1 MIDSKMFKK
10 AILAGIM
17 IGLGVAI
24 KTLVENP
31 YLGAFLFS
39 LGLLSVFELQLN
51 LFTGKVGFS
60 TFTIKQLAL
69 IFTGKVDFSTFT
81 TKQLAL
87 IFICNAIGI
96 LITILLFNF
105 NPNYV
110 STLQQASI
118 TKFAKP
124 WYLMLAMGTVCGMLI
139 HTATRAKTNKIITI
153 LCIMVFILAGAEH
166 CIADMANLFYA
177 PGLLQ
182 LGNFCL
188 VVIGN
193 IIGAK
198 AVEFLLN

>member
-1 MIDSKMFKK
+1 MIEIDKKMFKK

-60 TFTIKQLAL
+60 NYTIKQLTL
-69 IFTGKVDFSTFT
+69 IYIG
-81 TKQLAL
+81 
-87 IFICNAIGI
+87 NAIGM
-96 LITILLFNF
+96 LITILLFSS
-105 NPNYV
+105 NPNY
-110 STLQQASI
+110 TLLLRELSI

-124 WYLMLAMGTVCGMLI
+124 WYEMLAMGVVCGMLI
-139 HTATRAKTNKIITI
+139 HTATRAKANKIITI

-166 CIADMANLFYA
+166 CIADMANLWYSTSLISF
-177 PGLLQ
+177 GK
-182 LGNFCL
+182 FCL

-198 AVEFLLN
+198 ITEDLLN

>member
-60 TFTIKQLAL
+60 TFTIEQLAL
-69 IFTGKVDFSTFT
+69 IFLG
-81 TKQLAL
+81 
-87 IFICNAIGI
+87 NAIGM

-110 STLQQASI
+110 SILQQASVA
-118 TKFAKP
+118 KFAKP

-166 CIADMANLFYA
+166 CIADMANLFYT

-198 AVEFLLN
+198 VVEFLLN